1 LIVGTG
7 IEREREKERHTH
19 MMMMWMQQQVFNY
32 RDVVSFAVVSIS
44 YHTYRYLAGEMRKKK
59 NDTLAGLP
67 FTCGWLYSITGRL
80 FDIPFAPLPKILR
93 SGFFLYESFVGI
105 PYLPIFFFVSF
116 LRRKWRSDKQTNKQ
130 KKRSKRRK

>member
-1 LIVGTG
+1 
-7 IEREREKERHTH
+7 
-19 MMMMWMQQQVFNY
+19 MMMWMQQQVFNY

-105 PYLPIFFFVSF
+105 PYLPIFFFVYF
-116 LRRKWRSDKQTNKQ
+116 LRRKWRSDKQTNK
-130 KKRSKRRK
+130 KKGPSGENELNLSLDATGFYFFISF